1 MRGHRL
7 VCFPSIS
14 PTRPAPTITSFSGR
28 LLSLRRPPRWS
39 SEPVRLA
46 WEGVRLTHTSSIML
60 LGNLPPHISFIN
72 SFWPNLLRHGP
83 LRGASGPA
91 DKVRPLVCKEGDHH
105 LSNRLTVLADFPII

>member
-1 MRGHRL
+1 
-7 VCFPSIS
+7 
-14 PTRPAPTITSFSGR
+14 
-28 LLSLRRPPRWS
+28 
-39 SEPVRLA
+39 VRLA

-105 LSNRLTVLADFPII
+105 LSNRLTVLADFPIIWAISEVERSCSFRRRWAVAQSFWRESFLA